1 MRGSSKLMCGSGCQL
16 HLHRDHHEGR
26 YIFQKLSCLM
36 TTFKFQS
43 VLPQQKWSSSVSG
56 PSNEITVRSR
66 THYLASKRTITSA
79 GLSRPESRAATSAGL
94 SRPQSRASAG
104 PSRPQSR
111 GPEDR
116 VRSASLGHRKK
127 EEVVS
132 LTAVKC

>member
-1 MRGSSKLMCGSGCQL
+1 
-16 HLHRDHHEGR
+16 
-26 YIFQKLSCLM
+26 M

-43 VLPQQKWSSSVSG
+43 VLPQQKWSSSVAG

-66 THYLASKRTITSA
+66 THYLASKRTI
-79 GLSRPESRAATSAGL
+79 TSAGL